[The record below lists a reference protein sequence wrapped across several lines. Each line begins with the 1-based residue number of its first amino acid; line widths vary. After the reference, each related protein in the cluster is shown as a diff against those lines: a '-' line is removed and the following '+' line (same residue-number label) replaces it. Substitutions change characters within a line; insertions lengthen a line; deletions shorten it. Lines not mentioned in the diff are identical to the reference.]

1 MISDSDRRASRTTS
15 GSTHESAIIEKGIQ
29 TQTSRRKALG
39 LDLDGEHGKGGRD
52 DEGNG
57 GEDEIARDRTKS
69 AKVATDSEQA
79 ADSKHHA
86 VLNDIDKELS
96 AEDKELSDEDKEL
109 QELLDKAK
117 RIVSD
122 TEDRKKR
129 MSESRPLTQD
139 DVKFAK
145 DLGLTDDDLDD
156 LQGVKHKVK
165 MWDDN
170 AGDDAAGGMGQRR
183 MYAQRPD
190 SDSPPEGM
198 VAPAARR
205 QKGMTEAEA
214 QALVDEE
221 RNENMAKYKRDL
233 AAYEAVL
240 HGDGVVRNHG
250 AGESEDDQRNGIS
263 GFKRPLRPHEPSDPT
278 MRSERKRLQEK
289 VLELENK
296 LAAANEDTSRLR
308 EILSK
313 ARAAFQHSVEEAK
326 QEQADELKEMRSTI
340 EEQKRAFD
348 ELFEEKKVMSRV
360 LDDEQKALKYL
371 QARIQHPDLGM
382 WLRDRAHRA
391 ALLMETPET
400 DAMKFYAKRYMAPR
414 VDKLTHRL
422 QVLERRVEQTV
433 DHLLP
438 TKYGTF
444 VAIILCC
451 VLIAFPVY
459 VTMMTVLTLST
470 RMSLKQYVLLGNIF
484 LTALAIAVC
493 VMGVVLR
500 QDPLQTLYEANRSL
514 FIMMQIITAILFP
527 LFLLVV
533 FATTLHAGD
542 RLDKFVFGCEFMFYL
557 VVGLNYRAKV
567 WRPTMLG
574 RNIETNSM
582 MYFVYLM
589 DFISMTLLTV
599 SIARVPTN
607 EHPGIAFDL
616 EAPRSIRKVVR
627 DSSERGGRIGG
638 ENKLTASASSVG
650 SDLLKKALMVVKDTD
665 GEKDE

>member
-1 MISDSDRRASRTTS
+1 M
-15 GSTHESAIIEKGIQ
+15 GSTRGSPIIEKGIR
-29 TQTSRRKALG
+29 TQVWRRKVLG
-39 LDLDGEHGKGGRD
+39 LNSDGEHGKGGKE

-57 GEDEIARDRTKS
+57 GGDEVTQDKASS
-69 AKVATDSEQA
+69 AKVATDSQQA
-79 ADSKHHA
+79 ADNKHHA

-96 AEDKELSDEDKEL
+96 AEDKQLSDEDKEL
-109 QELLDKAK
+109 QDLLDKAK
-117 RIVSD
+117 RLVSS

-170 AGDDAAGGMGQRR
+170 GGDDAAGSMGQRR
-183 MYAQRPD
+183 SMYAQRPD

-205 QKGMTEAEA
+205 HKGMTEAEA

-250 AGESEDDQRNGIS
+250 AGENEDDQRNGIS
-263 GFKRPLRPHEPSDPT
+263 GYKRPLRPHEPSDPT
-278 MRSERKRLQEK
+278 MRSERTKLQEK
-289 VLELENK
+289 VHELEDK

-313 ARAAFQHSVEEAK
+313 ARAAFQHSLEEAK
-326 QEQADELKEMRSTI
+326 QEQADEVKEMRSTI

-484 LTALAIAVC
+484 LTALAISVC

-500 QDPLQTLYEANRSL
+500 QDPLQTLYEANRNL
-514 FIMMQIITAILFP
+514 FIMMQVISSILFP

-533 FATTLHAGD
+533 FATTFHAED

-599 SIARVPTN
+599 SIARVPAN
-607 EHPGIAFDL
+607 DQSGIAFDL

-627 DSSERGGRIGG
+627 DSSERGGRVGG
-638 ENKLTASASSVG
+638 EKKLAANASSVG

-665 GEKDE
+665 GEKHE

>member
-1 MISDSDRRASRTTS
+1 MGLLSFILVLQFSLHSCATGTFDKRRAVGTTTD
-15 GSTHESAIIEKGIQ
+15 STHESFISQNFFQ
-29 TQTSRRKALG
+29 TQASRRKL
-39 LDLDGEHGKGGRD
+39 LDAVAGDDGDKGDDKNELDNTGSNKAG
-52 DEGNG
+52 
-57 GEDEIARDRTKS
+57 
-69 AKVATDSEQA
+69 TDTQQA
-79 ADSKHHA
+79 DDSKHHA
-86 VLNDIDKELS
+86 VLSDIDKELS
-96 AEDKELSDEDKEL
+96 DDDKEL

-117 RIVSD
+117 QLVSN
-122 TEDRKKR
+122 TEKR
-129 MSESRPLTQD
+129 TKGGSEPHPLTQD
-139 DVKFAK
+139 DIKFAK
-145 DLGLTDDDLDD
+145 DAGLTDDDLDD

-165 MWDDN
+165 MW
-170 AGDDAAGGMGQRR
+170 GDDTDDGGMGQRR
-183 MYAQRPD
+183 SMYAQRPD
-190 SDSPPEGM
+190 SDSPPDGM
-198 VAPAARR
+198 VAPAKREH
-205 QKGMTEAEA
+205 KGMSEAEA
-214 QALVDEE
+214 RALVEEE
-221 RNENMAKYKRDL
+221 REQNMAKYKRDL

-240 HGDGVVRNHG
+240 RGDGVARNHG
-250 AGESEDDQRNGIS
+250 AGENEGGQVDAAGL
-263 GFKRPLRPHEPSDPT
+263 KRPIRPREPSDPT
-278 MRSERKRLQEK
+278 MRSERMKLQEK
-289 VLELENK
+289 VNELETK
-296 LAAANEDTSRLR
+296 LTAANDDTARLR
-308 EILSK
+308 AILSK
-313 ARAAFQHSVEEAK
+313 SRAAFQHSVEEAK
-326 QEQADELKEMRSTI
+326 QEQADEMTEMRSTI
-340 EEQKRAFD
+340 EEQKRAFN

-371 QARIQHPDLGM
+371 QERIQHPDLGM

-484 LTALAIAVC
+484 LAALAIALC
-493 VMGVVLR
+493 VMGLVLR
-500 QDPLQTLYEANRSL
+500 QDPLQTLYEANGNL
-514 FIMMQIITAILFP
+514 FIMMQIIASILFP

-533 FATTLHAGD
+533 FATTIHVDD
-542 RLDKFVFGCEFMFYL
+542 RLDKFVFGCEFLFYL

-574 RNIETNSM
+574 QNIETNSM

-599 SIARVPTN
+599 SIARVPMNDQSRIT
-607 EHPGIAFDL
+607 FDL
-616 EAPRSIRKVVR
+616 EAPRTIRKAVR
-627 DSSERGGRIGG
+627 DPSERGSRREG
-638 ENKLTASASSVG
+638 ENKGTGDAGSVG
-650 SDLLKKALMVVKDTD
+650 SNLLKKALMVVKDTD